1 GKFFWPGYGENM
13 RVLKWIIERVEG
25 RGSARNTPLGV
36 VPQSLDLEGVANM
49 GPERIAAANAVSSE
63 EWREEL
69 KLHAELVEEKL
80 KGDTPPAL
88 VQRYSELKQA
98 FSA

>member
-1 GKFFWPGYGENM
+1 FLGRGQADKM
-13 RVLKWIIERVEG
+13 RVVKRIIERVEG
-25 RGSARNTPLGV
+25 HVSARNTPLVV
-36 VPQSLDLEGVANM
+36 VPESLDLEGLANM

-69 KLHAELVEEKL
+69 KLHPELVEEKL